1 MTLAKIGKV
10 QLHFR
15 TYRGNMKTI
24 LITGCSSGF
33 GFETA
38 NYFLSKG
45 WRVIATMRNTADSL
59 LQESE
64 RLRILPLDISD
75 IRSIENVVA
84 LAGPIDVLVNN
95 AGIGVMAALE
105 GTTTDTIHDLF
116 AVNVL
121 GTINITKAFLPLF
134 RGQQSGVIINIS
146 SAITLAALPL
156 LSVYT
161 ASKAAINAF
170 TESLAI
176 ELAQFN
182 IRVNLILPGRAPATR
197 FGENSKF
204 RMATAI
210 PQPYAEFAQ
219 SVFKERSDNQI
230 THSLDVINA
239 IWQAATDSSCPM
251 RIVAGDDAKS
261 MVQNT

>member
-1 MTLAKIGKV
+1 
-10 QLHFR
+10 
-15 TYRGNMKTI
+15 MKTI

-38 NYFLSKG
+38 KYFLSKG
-45 WRVIATMRNTADSL
+45 WKVIATMRNPADSL

-64 RLRILPLDISD
+64 QLRILPLDVTDIS
-75 IRSIENVVA
+75 SIEEVVN

-95 AGIGVMAALE
+95 AGIGVMGALE
-105 GTTTDTIHDLF
+105 GTTTDTIHDVF

-134 RGQQSGVIINIS
+134 RAQQSGVIINVS
-146 SAITLAALPL
+146 SAITLVPMPL

-176 ELAQFN
+176 ESEQFN
-182 IRVNLILPGRAPATR
+182 IRVNLVLPGRAPATR
-197 FGENSKF
+197 FGENAKP

-219 SVFKERSDNQI
+219 SVFKGRDDNQI
-230 THSLDVINA
+230 THPLDVINA
-239 IWQAATDSSCPM
+239 IWQAANDSSPM
-251 RIVAGDDAKS
+251 RILAGEDAKALA
-261 MVQNT
+261 QNT

>member
-1 MTLAKIGKV
+1 
-10 QLHFR
+10 
-15 TYRGNMKTI
+15 MKTI

-33 GFETA
+33 GLETA

-45 WRVIATMRNTADSL
+45 WKVIATMRNTADSM

-64 RLRILPLDISD
+64 RLRILPLDVSD

-95 AGIGVMAALE
+95 AGIGVMGALE
-105 GTTTDTIHDLF
+105 GTTKDTIHDVF

-121 GTINITKAFLPLF
+121 GTINVTKAFLPLF
-134 RGQQSGVIINIS
+134 RAQQSGVIVNIS
-146 SAITLAALPL
+146 SAITLVPLPL

-182 IRVNLILPGRAPATR
+182 IRVSLVLPGRSPATR
-197 FGENSKF
+197 FGENSKS

-219 SVFKERSDNQI
+219 SVFKERNDNQI

-239 IWQAATDSSCPM
+239 IWQAATDSSCPI

>member
-1 MTLAKIGKV
+1 
-10 QLHFR
+10 
-15 TYRGNMKTI
+15 MKTI

-45 WRVIATMRNTADSL
+45 WKVIATMRNPADSL
-59 LQESE
+59 LPESAQ
-64 RLRILPLDISD
+64 LTILPLDVSEIS
-75 IRSIENVVA
+75 SIENLVK
-84 LAGPIDVLVNN
+84 LAGPIDALVNN
-95 AGIGVMAALE
+95 AGIGVMGTLE
-105 GTTTDTIHDLF
+105 GTTTDTINDMF

-121 GTINITKAFLPLF
+121 GTINLTKAFLPLF
-134 RGQQSGVIINIS
+134 RAQQSGVIINIS

-182 IRVNLILPGRAPATR
+182 IRVNLVLPGRAPATR
-197 FGENSKF
+197 FGDNAKP

-219 SVFKERSDNQI
+219 SIFKQRDDNQI
-230 THSLDVINA
+230 THPEDVVNA
-239 IWQAATDSSCPM
+239 IWQAANDSSSPLK
-251 RIVAGDDAKS
+251 ILAGEDAKALA
-261 MVQNT
+261 QNS

>member
-1 MTLAKIGKV
+1 
-10 QLHFR
+10 
-15 TYRGNMKTI
+15 MKTI

-64 RLRILPLDISD
+64 RLRILPLDVSD
-75 IRSIENVVA
+75 ISSIERAVD

-95 AGIGVMAALE
+95 AGIGVMGALE
-105 GTTTDTIHDLF
+105 GTTTNTIHDVF

-121 GTINITKAFLPLF
+121 GTINVTKAFLPLF
-134 RGQQSGVIINIS
+134 RAQKSGVIINVS
-146 SAITLAALPL
+146 SSITLVPLAL

-176 ELAQFN
+176 ELEQFN
-182 IRVNLILPGRAPATR
+182 IRVNLVLPGRAPATR
-197 FGENSKF
+197 FGENSKP

-210 PQPYAEFAQ
+210 PQPYAVFAQ
-219 SVFKERSDNQI
+219 SVFKGRDDNHI
-230 THSLDVINA
+230 THPQDVINA
-239 IWQAATDSSCPM
+239 IWQAANNSSSPLK
-251 RIVAGDDAKS
+251 ILAGEDAKALAHS
-261 MVQNT
+261 SN

>member
-1 MTLAKIGKV
+1 
-10 QLHFR
+10 
-15 TYRGNMKTI
+15 MKTV

-33 GFETA
+33 GLGTA

-45 WRVIATMRNTADSL
+45 WKVIATMRNPADSL

-64 RLRILPLDISD
+64 QLRILPLDVTDIS
-75 IRSIENVVA
+75 SIQELVN
-84 LAGPIDVLVNN
+84 LTGPIDVLVNN
-95 AGIGVMAALE
+95 AGIGVMGALE
-105 GTTTDTIHDLF
+105 GTTTNTIYDVF

-134 RGQQSGVIINIS
+134 RAQQSGVIINVS
-146 SAITLAALPL
+146 SAITLTALPL

-176 ELAQFN
+176 ELEQFN
-182 IRVNLILPGRAPATR
+182 IRVNVVLPGRAPATR
-197 FGENSKF
+197 FGENSKL
-204 RMATAI
+204 RMATAV

-219 SVFKERSDNQI
+219 SVFKARNDNLI
-230 THSLDVINA
+230 THPDDVINA
-239 IWQAATDSSCPM
+239 IWQAANDSSSPLK
-251 RIVAGDDAKS
+251 ILAGEDANA
-261 MVQNT
+261 MAQNT